1 MEARTLPTSAPAVKV
16 LLVDDDRRFL
26 TSAEAILGLDFDIAT
41 CDKPDEAMRL
51 PADARAR
58 LAAELL
64 GSLDDGEEDDALDPA
79 EHEAA
84 WSAEIA
90 ERMRQID
97 SGEVKAVPWS
107 EARRR
112 ITRATAGLGLA
123 GFP

>member
-1 MEARTLPTSAPAVKV
+1 MSMDPSKLR
-16 LLVDDDRRFL
+16 
-26 TSAEAILGLDFDIAT
+26 
-41 CDKPDEAMRL
+41 DEAMRL

-64 GSLDDGEEDDALDPA
+64 GSLDEGEDEALDPA

-90 ERMRQID
+90 RRVRQID
-97 SGEVKAVPWS
+97 TGEVKPVPWS

-112 ITRATAGLGLA
+112 ITRED
-123 GFP
+123 

>member
-1 MEARTLPTSAPAVKV
+1 MSMDPSKLR
-16 LLVDDDRRFL
+16 
-26 TSAEAILGLDFDIAT
+26 
-41 CDKPDEAMRL
+41 DEAMRL

-64 GSLDDGEEDDALDPA
+64 GSLDEGDDEALDPA
-79 EHEAA
+79 EYDAA

-97 SGEVKAVPWS
+97 SGEVKSVPWS

-112 ITRATAGLGLA
+112 ITRED
-123 GFP
+123 